1 MFIREC
7 DAKIIK
13 NSRGEKSVEIRLRSF
28 KGVFYASAPSGKS
41 KGKHEASAY
50 HEKGINYSLR
60 LLRVFFN
67 KIKGKNFMIKDFSG
81 LKEFEEII
89 RRFESKVGRLGA
101 NVTFALESVFLK
113 AVAKENKK
121 ELWKFIF
128 DSFYKGKVKM
138 PMPVANVIG
147 GGLHSKQSEKDKAPD
162 FQEFEIIPKEKTF
175 SKAVTKVVH
184 SHMKAKKL
192 LKKYERKWRVK
203 KNDENA
209 WKTKLSNEQALEVL
223 KELGKKM
230 KVRIGLDIA
239 SSSFYDSY
247 YRYKNKELV
256 RDRTEQIE
264 YIDYLIK
271 KFKLFYIED
280 PIDEEDFIGFADI
293 LKDIKKKSLIVGD
306 DLTVTSISR
315 LKRAIRDKS
324 INAII
329 IKPNQNGYLT
339 EVAKIV
345 ELCKKH
351 KIKMIFSHR
360 SGETMDTSI
369 SDLCVGFQAD
379 FIKCGAN
386 GKERLVKLKRI
397 MDIEKALKS

>member
-7 DAKIIK
+7 DAKIIR
-13 NSRGEKSVEIRLRSF
+13 NSRGEKSVQIRLKSF
-28 KGVFYASAPSGKS
+28 KGEFYASAPSGKS

-50 HEKGINYSLR
+50 HEKGIGYSLK
-60 LLRVFFN
+60 LLNVFFN

-81 LKEFEEII
+81 LKEFEELI
-89 RRFESKVGRLGA
+89 RRYEAKVGRLGA
-101 NVTFALESVFLK
+101 NITFALEAVFLK
-113 AVAKENKK
+113 ALAKENKK

-128 DSFYKGKVKM
+128 DSFYSGKVKM

-147 GGLHSKQSEKDKAPD
+147 GGLHSKQSEKDVAPD

-184 SHMKAKKL
+184 SHMRAKKL

-209 WKTKLSNEQALEVL
+209 WKTRLTNEQVLEVL
-223 KELGKKM
+223 KELGKQM

-239 SSSFYDSY
+239 ASSFYDSY
-247 YRYKNKELV
+247 YRYKNKELT

-264 YIDYLIK
+264 YVDYLIK

-280 PIDEEDFIGFADI
+280 ALDEEDFIGFADI
-293 LKDIKKKSLIVGD
+293 LKDSKKKSLIVGD

-360 SGETMDTSI
+360 SGETMDTTI
-369 SDLCVGFQAD
+369 ADLCVGFQAD
-379 FIKCGAN
+379 FIKCGAS

-397 MDIEKALKS
+397 MDIEKSL